1 MKRVG
6 KEFYYLQ
13 AARFGIQSDVTNQD
27 RPRGICLE
35 RRNIIIE
42 IRQIGPRVK
51 KKKKKKKKKRERERE
66 DIFMIDN
73 ARTKGQL
80 MGKDKYSSSLS
91 GRLQY
96 VQLVL
101 E

>member
-1 MKRVG
+1 M
-6 KEFYYLQ
+6 
-13 AARFGIQSDVTNQD
+13 TNQD

-35 RRNIIIE
+35 RRNTIIE
-42 IRQIGPRVK
+42 IRQIGPRV
-51 KKKKKKKKKRERERE
+51 KKKKKKKKRERERE

-91 GRLQY
+91 GRL
-96 VQLVL
+96 
-101 E
+101 

>member
-35 RRNIIIE
+35 RRNTIIE

-51 KKKKKKKKKRERERE
+51 KKKKKKKKRERERRHFY
-66 DIFMIDN
+66 D
-73 ARTKGQL
+73 RQR
-80 MGKDKYSSSLS
+80 KDK
-91 GRLQY
+91 GATDGER
-96 VQLVL
+96 
-101 E
+101 